1 MRRTRRDVVV
11 VGAFV
16 VAGVGVLA
24 GAVLWIAGARVFQPR
39 DAYRVV
45 FAHSVSGLAVGA
57 VVEFQGVAVGRVRDL
72 QLTGDVPPRVEALL
86 DVRPGTPIRQDTRAA
101 LVGSLVTGI
110 KFIQLQGGSEQ
121 SPRLPPGSLIEG
133 DVASLEQFRDRAELI
148 ADRLLSILQRLD
160 TQVFTEANAA
170 KLSQF
175 VGDMASITDQ
185 LRAAVDEF
193 HQQGT
198 GAELAQ
204 LVKQVSGVAT
214 RLDAVLA
221 ALQGRK
227 EELLGGLSTT
237 VQHTDEAVQEV
248 RKLTQSLNAQLASTG
263 GSVGTL
269 LGDLAVLT
277 QRLQETVDL
286 IQADPSLLLR
296 GRAPAPEDERP

>member
-1 MRRTRRDVVV
+1 VRRTRRDLVV

-16 VAGVGVLA
+16 VAGVSVLV
-24 GAVLWIAGARVFQPR
+24 GALLWIAGARIFEPR
-39 DAYRVV
+39 NVYRVV
-45 FAHSVSGLAVGA
+45 FARSVSGLAPGA

-72 QLTGDVPPRVEALL
+72 QLTADVPPRVEAVL
-86 DVRPGTPIRQDTRAA
+86 DVRPGTPIRADTHAA

-110 KFIQLQGGSEQ
+110 KFIQLQGGSEE
-121 SPRLPPGSLIEG
+121 SPPLPPGSLIHG

-148 ADRLLSILQRLD
+148 ADRMLSILERLD
-160 TQVFTEANAA
+160 TQVFTDANAS
-170 KLSQF
+170 KLSRF
-175 VGDMASITDQ
+175 VNDMASITDQ
-185 LRAAVDEF
+185 LRAAVDAFRE
-193 HQQGT
+193 QGT
-198 GAELAQ
+198 GPQLAQ
-204 LVKQVSGVAT
+204 LVTQVRNVAA

-227 EELLGGLSTT
+227 EELLGGLAST

-248 RKLTQSLNAQLASTG
+248 RKLTQALNTQLASTG

-286 IQADPSLLLR
+286 IQTDPSLLLR
-296 GRAPAPEDERP
+296 GRAPRPEERQ